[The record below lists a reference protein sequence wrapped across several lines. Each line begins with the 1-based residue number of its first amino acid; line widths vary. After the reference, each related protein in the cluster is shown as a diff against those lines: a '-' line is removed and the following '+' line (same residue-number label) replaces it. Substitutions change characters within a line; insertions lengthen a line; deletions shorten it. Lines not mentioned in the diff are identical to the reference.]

1 MKHVTKICAIAL
13 SLVMV
18 ISLAACSGS
27 GQLKDGLDL
36 QTLAEDLLTGM
47 AWQDKD
53 LAQLPDQLW
62 DRYIDQVDQADLAA
76 HMVIAGGGATAEE
89 IALFQAKDAD
99 SAARVET
106 AMNERFEYFR
116 TSFGNYTPEQ
126 LVNLEDPVLI
136 RNGNYV
142 LSVISSDNPKA
153 KQIIEAWIDK
163 NK

>member
-1 MKHVTKICAIAL
+1 MKIMTKWTAIAI
-13 SLVMV
+13 SLLLV
-18 ISLAACSGS
+18 ISTAACSGGS
-27 GQLKDGLDL
+27 DLKDGLDL

-53 LAQLPDQLW
+53 LAELPDQLW

-76 HMVIAGGGATAEE
+76 HKVIAGGGATAEE
-89 IALFQAKDAD
+89 IALFQAKDAA
-99 SAARVET
+99 SASRVET
-106 AMNERFEYFR
+106 AMKERFEYFR
-116 TSFGNYTPEQ
+116 TAFGNYTPEQ

-142 LSVISSDNPKA
+142 LCVISNDNPKA
-153 KQIIEAWIDK
+153 KQIVEAWVAK